1 MRHILLSGANGRM
14 GKVLQH
20 MIAGHAEFV
29 ISAGLDRHTE
39 ATGDFPIYSAPE
51 AVKEP
56 VDLVIDF
63 SHHSNV
69 AGLLDFCVANQLPI
83 VVATTGLSQA
93 TQEKMV
99 AAAQKIPVFLFCEYV
114 RGDQC
119 IDQSPKSDHPTFGSR
134 FRY

>member
-99 AAAQKIPVFLFCEYV
+99 AAAQKIPVFILRIC
-114 RGDQC
+114 
-119 IDQSPKSDHPTFGSR
+119 PWGSM
-134 FRY
+134 Y